1 MSNREISLI
10 LPATGDPLILHYWL
24 ENLKT
29 YRHLVSNVFISID
42 TMGKLDP
49 MEYLFIENHI
59 RRQVSRHPGIRENI
73 NFLLHQHGYNITN
86 LLEKFG
92 PDLKE
97 NILLMEED
105 DYILNPDQLEKAIET
120 HFNEN
125 YDVTGYS
132 RGCCSE
138 FITQKTKELVDTRSD
153 LLLHRP
159 NRDLNGDYNFWPTLL
174 LLRKD
179 LMMNSSRNFCAKHWY
194 KGDTIKFWDK
204 EYTLTEECAGDTLVP
219 YSLELYNN
227 PSVKKM
233 HMLGNVY
240 HSRMED
246 ADAIPPILS
255 TSINFH
261 VGSLSTMLGNRFWK
275 PQASVYRDGY
285 IQFLRDLKQQDD
297 KSDSYRHT
305 LIEYYRRLSLLQQML
320 YSLKSPKN
328 FEFFASYEKNIFD
341 TLEIIESDHDL
352 DNVFKTFGI
361 TCIENGFDVSVY
373 SQVFKKMI

>member
-10 LPATGDPLILHYWL
+10 LPSTGDPLILHYWL

-49 MEYLFIENHI
+49 MEYLFIENYL
-59 RRQVSRHPGIRENI
+59 RRQISRHPGIRESI
-73 NFLLHQHGYNITN
+73 NFLLHQHGHNINN

-97 NILLMEED
+97 NILVMEED
-105 DYILNPDQLEKAIET
+105 DYILNPDQLKLAIDT
-120 HFNEN
+120 HFDEN

-138 FITQKTKELVDTRSD
+138 FITQKTQEVVNSRND
-153 LLLHRP
+153 LFVYRP
-159 NRDLNGDYNFWPTLL
+159 NRELNAEFNFWPTLL

-179 LMMNSSRNFCAKHWY
+179 LLMKSSRDFGARTWY
-194 KGDTIKFWDK
+194 KGETIKFWDK
-204 EYTLTEECAGDTLVP
+204 EYTLTEDAAGDTLVSF
-219 YSLELYNN
+219 SLELYNN
-227 PSVKKM
+227 PSVKRM

-246 ADAIPPILS
+246 SYTIPPILS

-261 VGSLSTMLGNRFWK
+261 VGSLSTVLANRFWK
-275 PQASVYRDGY
+275 PHASLDHHGY
-285 IQFLRDLKQQDD
+285 IQFLRDLKKDEQ
-297 KSDSYRHT
+297 SASYRHT
-305 LIEYYRRLSLLQQML
+305 LVEYYRRLSLLQQML
-320 YSLKSPKN
+320 YSLKTPKN
-328 FEFFASYEKNIFD
+328 FEFFANYEKNIFE
-341 TLEIIESDHDL
+341 TLELIEADHDL
-352 DNVFKTFGI
+352 DKIFPTFGI
-361 TCIENGFDVSVY
+361 AVIANGFDVSVY